1 MLEQLTARVEDLVDG
16 EEAFGFEIRVV
27 VRDLG
32 CIFVD
37 GTRDPIVVSN
47 EDKAADTVLRLNAT
61 DMLAMLDRKLQPLN
75 AFMLGK
81 LQVDGDLSKAMQLT
95 GLLR

>member
-16 EEAFGFEIRVV
+16 EEAFGFEIRIV
-27 VRDLG
+27 VRDMG

-47 EDKAADTVLRLNAT
+47 EDKAADTVLRLNAA
-61 DMLAMLDRKLQPLN
+61 DMLALLDRELQPLN

-95 GLLR
+95 DLLG